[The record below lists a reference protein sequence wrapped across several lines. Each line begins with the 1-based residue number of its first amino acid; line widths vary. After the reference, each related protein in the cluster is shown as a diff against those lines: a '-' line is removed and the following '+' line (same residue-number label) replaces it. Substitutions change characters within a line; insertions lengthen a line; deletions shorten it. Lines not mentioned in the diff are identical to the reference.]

1 MFWEIVAALVFVFFI
16 LPLIAGL
23 LISITNWLIE
33 NLGCLGSVAVV
44 LVILLLIIIF

>member
-33 NLGCLGSVAVV
+33 NLGCVGTVV
-44 LVILLLIIIF
+44 LIVILLLTIIF